1 MRIKNIF
8 LDVIELMKKEQNVK
22 FVMKIYFQMKMDYVL
37 TITIVKR
44 KMTMELVKSAKVT
57 MKEFTA

>member
-1 MRIKNIF
+1 MKIKNIF

-44 KMTMELVKSAKVT
+44 KMMMELVKSAKAT